1 MLTGI
6 SCMMMRGGTSKG
18 PLPRVGVFVN
28 VPPGCSR
35 RRVSVRGRIEATFT
49 KGKPIMMK
57 PLIACAA
64 VAVLLVAGPAAAQQ
78 PIVIKFSHVA
88 APDTPKGQA
97 ANEFKRLAEERTKGH
112 VKVEVY
118 PNSMLFKDAE
128 ELDALKLGSVQMLA
142 PVPGKFGPA
151 GLPEFE
157 VFDLP
162 YLFPDIDAVHRA
174 YKSTAA
180 VDLMKKLEPHGMVGL
195 AFWDNGFRVMSANRP
210 IHVPADMKGLKMR
223 INSSKV
229 NAAIMKSVGALPQTM
244 AFSEVYQGLQ
254 TGVID
259 GTEGPLSNLYTQK
272 QYEVQKQVTLTYHTI
287 SNYVVI
293 ANKKFWD
300 GLPADIRTTL
310 EGALRDATTLN
321 DQVAEKDEQA
331 AIAAIKASGKS
342 AIYTPTPA
350 EKQQWVKAMLPVQDE
365 MASRVKNETIAAM
378 RAAVEGK

>member
-1 MLTGI
+1 
-6 SCMMMRGGTSKG
+6 
-18 PLPRVGVFVN
+18 
-28 VPPGCSR
+28 
-35 RRVSVRGRIEATFT
+35 
-49 KGKPIMMK
+49 MMK
-57 PLIACAA
+57 SIFACAA
-64 VAVLLVAGPAAAQQ
+64 VAALAVAAPAAAQQ

-97 ANEFKRLAEERTKGH
+97 ANEFKRLAEERTQGR
-112 VKVEVY
+112 VRVEVY
-118 PNSMLFKDAE
+118 PNSTLFKDAE
-128 ELDALKLGSVQMLA
+128 EFDALKLGSVQMLA
-142 PVPGKFGPA
+142 PVPGKLGPA
-151 GLPEFE
+151 GIPEFE

-162 YLFPDIDAVHRA
+162 YLFPDIEAVHRA
-174 YKSTAA
+174 YRSPAA
-180 VDLMKKLEPHGMVGL
+180 AALMQKLEAQGIVGL

-210 IHVPADMKGLKMR
+210 IHVPTDMKGLKMR

-229 NAAIMKSVGALPQTM
+229 NAAIMKSVGALPQTI

-287 SNYVVI
+287 SNYVVL

-300 GLPADIRTTL
+300 GLPPDIRTAL
-310 EGALRDATTLN
+310 EGAMRDATALN

-342 AIYTPTPA
+342 EIYTPTPA
-350 EKQQWVKAMLPVQDE
+350 EKELWVRAMLPVQDE
-365 MASRVKNETIAAM
+365 MASRVKKETIAAM
-378 RAAVEGK
+378 RTAVAGK

>member
-1 MLTGI
+1 MA
-6 SCMMMRGGTSKG
+6 MRKATS
-18 PLPRVGVFVN
+18 
-28 VPPGCSR
+28 
-35 RRVSVRGRIEATFT
+35 T

-57 PLIACAA
+57 PLICTAL
-64 VAVLLVAGPAAAQQ
+64 AVLLVAGPAAAQQ

-97 ANEFKRLAEERTKGH
+97 ANEFKRLAEERTKGR

-151 GLPEFE
+151 GIPEFE

-174 YKSTAA
+174 YKSKAA
-180 VDLMKKLEPHGMVGL
+180 TDLMKKLEPNGMIGL

-210 IHVPADMKGLKMR
+210 IHAPPDMKGLKMR

-229 NAAIMKSVGALPQTM
+229 NAAIMKSVGALPQTI

-272 QYEVQKQVTLTYHTI
+272 QYEVQKHVTLSFHPIRYCVGVA
-287 SNYVVI
+287 S
-293 ANKKFWD
+293 KRFWV
-300 GLPADIRTTL
+300 GL
-310 EGALRDATTLN
+310 
-321 DQVAEKDEQA
+321 
-331 AIAAIKASGKS
+331 
-342 AIYTPTPA
+342 
-350 EKQQWVKAMLPVQDE
+350 
-365 MASRVKNETIAAM
+365 
-378 RAAVEGK
+378 

>member
-1 MLTGI
+1 MV
-6 SCMMMRGGTSKG
+6 K
-18 PLPRVGVFVN
+18 
-28 VPPGCSR
+28 
-35 RRVSVRGRIEATFT
+35 A
-49 KGKPIMMK
+49 
-57 PLIACAA
+57 LIAG
-64 VAVLLVAGPAAAQQ
+64 AVLAVLAIAVPAAAQQ

-97 ANEFKRLAEERTKGH
+97 ANEFKRLVEERTKGR

-151 GLPEFE
+151 GIPEFE

-162 YLFPDIDAVHRA
+162 YLFPDIEAVHRA
-174 YKSTAA
+174 YKSKAGA
-180 VDLMKKLEPHGMVGL
+180 DLMKKLEPHGMIGL
-195 AFWDNGFRVMSANRP
+195 AYWDNGFRVMSANRP
-210 IHVPADMKGLKMR
+210 IHVPSDMKGLKMR

-229 NAAIMKSVGALPQTM
+229 NSAIMKSVSALPQTM

-272 QYEVQKQVTLTYHTI
+272 QYEVQKHVALTYHTI
-287 SNYVVI
+287 SNYVVV
-293 ANKKFWD
+293 ANKAFWE
-300 GLPADIRTTL
+300 GLPPDIRTTL
-310 EGALRDATTLN
+310 EGAIRDATALN

-342 AIYTPTPA
+342 EIYTPTPA
-350 EKQQWVKAMLPVQDE
+350 EKALWTKAMLPVQDE
-365 MASRVKNETIAAM
+365 MASRVKKETIAAM
-378 RAAVEGK
+378 RAAVTGK

>member
-1 MLTGI
+1 
-6 SCMMMRGGTSKG
+6 MMRSI
-18 PLPRVGVFVN
+18 F
-28 VPPGCSR
+28 
-35 RRVSVRGRIEATFT
+35 
-49 KGKPIMMK
+49 
-57 PLIACAA
+57 ACAA
-64 VAVLLVAGPAAAQQ
+64 VAALAVAAPAAAQQ

-97 ANEFKRLAEERTKGH
+97 ANEFKRLAEERTQGR
-112 VKVEVY
+112 VRVEVY
-118 PNSMLFKDAE
+118 PNSTLFKDAE
-128 ELDALKLGSVQMLA
+128 EFDALKLGSVQMLA
-142 PVPGKFGPA
+142 PVPGKLGPA
-151 GLPEFE
+151 GIPEFE

-162 YLFPDIDAVHRA
+162 YLFPDIEAVHRA
-174 YKSTAA
+174 YRSPAA
-180 VDLMKKLEPHGMVGL
+180 AALMQKLEAQGIVGL

-210 IHVPADMKGLKMR
+210 IHVPTDMKGLKMR

-229 NAAIMKSVGALPQTM
+229 NAAIMKSVGALPQTI

-287 SNYVVI
+287 SNYVVL

-300 GLPADIRTTL
+300 GLPPDIRTAL
-310 EGALRDATTLN
+310 EGAMRDATALN

-342 AIYTPTPA
+342 EIYTPTPA
-350 EKQQWVKAMLPVQDE
+350 EKELWVRAMLPVQDE
-365 MASRVKNETIAAM
+365 MASRVKKETIAAM
-378 RAAVEGK
+378 RTAVAGK

>member
-1 MLTGI
+1 MT
-6 SCMMMRGGTSKG
+6 
-18 PLPRVGVFVN
+18 P
-28 VPPGCSR
+28 
-35 RRVSVRGRIEATFT
+35 
-49 KGKPIMMK
+49 K
-57 PLIACAA
+57 PLFACALAA
-64 VAVLLVAGPAAAQQ
+64 VALALAGPAAAQQ

-97 ANEFKRLAEERTKGH
+97 ANEFKRLAEERTKGR

-151 GLPEFE
+151 GVPEFE

-162 YLFPDIDAVHRA
+162 YLFSDIEAVHRA
-174 YKSTAA
+174 YKSPAA
-180 VDLMKKLEPHGMVGL
+180 AALMKKLEPHGMVGL

-229 NAAIMKSVGALPQTM
+229 NAAIMKSVGAVPQTM

-272 QYEVQKQVTLTYHTI
+272 QYEVQKNVTLTYHTI
-287 SNYVVI
+287 SNYVVV

-300 GLPADIRTTL
+300 GLPPDIRATL
-310 EGALRDATTLN
+310 EGALRDASALN
-321 DQVAEKDEQA
+321 DQMAEKDEA
-331 AIAAIKASGKS
+331 TAIAGIKAKS
-342 AIYTPTPA
+342 EIYTPTPA
-350 EKQQWVKAMLPVQDE
+350 EKQLWVKAMLPVQDE
-365 MASRVKNETIAAM
+365 MASRVKKETIEAMKAGAA
-378 RAAVEGK
+378 GK

>member
-1 MLTGI
+1 MKSMLAYAGFALALLA
-6 SCMMMRGGTSKG
+6 GT
-18 PLPRVGVFVN
+18 
-28 VPPGCSR
+28 
-35 RRVSVRGRIEATFT
+35 AH
-49 KGKPIMMK
+49 
-57 PLIACAA
+57 
-64 VAVLLVAGPAAAQQ
+64 AQQ
-78 PIVIKFSHVA
+78 PVVIKFSHVA

-97 ANEFKRLAEERTKGH
+97 ALEFKRLAEERTKGR

-118 PNSMLFKDAE
+118 PNSQLFKDAE
-128 ELDALKLGSVQMLA
+128 ELEALQIGSVQMLA

-162 YLFPDIDAVHRA
+162 YIFQDIAAVHRA
-174 YKSTAA
+174 YESAA
-180 VDLMKKLEPHGMVGL
+180 GKALLKKLETKGMTGL
-195 AFWDNGFRVMSANRP
+195 AYWDNGFRVMSANRP

-229 NAAIMKSVGALPQTM
+229 NAAIMKSIGAVPQTI
-244 AFSEVYQGLQ
+244 AFSEVYQALQ

-287 SNYVVI
+287 SNYVVVV
-293 ANKKFWD
+293 NKAFWEK
-300 GLPADIRTTL
+300 LPGDVRTTL
-310 EGALRDATTLN
+310 EGAMRDATKLN

-342 AIYTPTPA
+342 EIYVPAPA
-350 EKQQWVKAMLPVQDE
+350 EKQQWVKALTPVQDE
-365 MASRVKNETIAAM
+365 MASRVGKETIKAI
-378 RAAVEGK
+378 RAAAEGK

>member
-1 MLTGI
+1 MA
-6 SCMMMRGGTSKG
+6 MRKATS
-18 PLPRVGVFVN
+18 
-28 VPPGCSR
+28 
-35 RRVSVRGRIEATFT
+35 T

-57 PLIACAA
+57 LLITWAA
-64 VAVLLVAGPAAAQQ
+64 LAVLLVAGPAAAQQ

-97 ANEFKRLAEERTKGH
+97 ANEFKRLAEERTKGR
-112 VKVEVY
+112 VKIEVY

-151 GLPEFE
+151 GIPEFE

-174 YKSTAA
+174 YKSKAA
-180 VDLMKKLEPHGMVGL
+180 TDLMKKLEPNGMIGL

-210 IHVPADMKGLKMR
+210 IHAPPDMKGLKMR

-229 NAAIMKSVGALPQTM
+229 NAAIMKSVGALPQTI

-272 QYEVQKQVTLTYHTI
+272 QYEVQKHVTLSYHTI

-293 ANKKFWD
+293 ANKVFWD
-300 GLPADIRTTL
+300 GLPPDIRTTL
-310 EGALRDATTLN
+310 EGAMRDATALN

-331 AIAAIKASGKS
+331 AIAAIKASGRCE
-342 AIYTPTPA
+342 IYTPTPA

-365 MASRVKNETIAAM
+365 MASRVKKETIAAV
-378 RAAVEGK
+378 RAAVQGK

>member
-6 SCMMMRGGTSKG
+6 LRMVMRKATS
-18 PLPRVGVFVN
+18 
-28 VPPGCSR
+28 
-35 RRVSVRGRIEATFT
+35 T
-49 KGKPIMMK
+49 KGTPIMMK

-64 VAVLLVAGPAAAQQ
+64 LAVLLVAGPAAAQQ

-97 ANEFKRLAEERTKGH
+97 ANEFKRLAEERTKGR

-128 ELDALKLGSVQMLA
+128 ELDALRLGSVQMLA
-142 PVPGKFGPA
+142 PVPGKFGPV

-157 VFDLP
+157 AFDLP
-162 YLFPDIDAVHRA
+162 YLFPDFNALHKV
-174 YKSTAA
+174 YNGPVGAA
-180 VDLMKKLEPHGMVGL
+180 MLKKLESKGIVGL
-195 AFWDNGFRVMSANRP
+195 TFWDNGFRVMSANKP
-210 IHVPADMKGLKMR
+210 LHAPSDMKGLKMR

-229 NAAIMKSVGALPQTM
+229 NAAIMKSVGAIPQTM

-272 QYEVQKQVTLTYHTI
+272 QYEVQKHVTLTYHTI

-293 ANKKFWD
+293 VNKAFWD
-300 GLPADIRTTL
+300 KLPPDIRTSL
-310 EGALRDATTLN
+310 EGAMKDATKLN
-321 DQVAEKDEQA
+321 DQVSVKDEQA

-342 AIYTPTPA
+342 EIYTPTAA
-350 EKQQWVKAMLPVQDE
+350 EKQAWIKALTPVQDE
-365 MASRVKNETIAAM
+365 MASRVKQETITAI
-378 RAAVEGK
+378 RGAVGTGGAK

>member
-1 MLTGI
+1 
-6 SCMMMRGGTSKG
+6 
-18 PLPRVGVFVN
+18 
-28 VPPGCSR
+28 
-35 RRVSVRGRIEATFT
+35 
-49 KGKPIMMK
+49 MMK
-57 PLIACAA
+57 QLVAC
-64 VAVLLVAGPAAAQQ
+64 VVLAGLVVAGPVAAQQ

-97 ANEFKRLAEERTKGH
+97 ANEFKRLAEERTKGR

-151 GLPEFE
+151 GIPEFE

-174 YKSTAA
+174 YKSKAA
-180 VDLMKKLEPHGMVGL
+180 TDLMKKLEPNGMLGL
-195 AFWDNGFRVMSANRP
+195 AYWDNGFRVMSANRP

-229 NAAIMKSVGALPQTM
+229 NSAIMKSVGALPQTM

-272 QYEVQKQVTLTYHTI
+272 QYEVQKHVTMTYHTI
-287 SNYVVI
+287 SNYVVV
-293 ANKKFWD
+293 ANKAFWD
-300 GLPADIRTTL
+300 GLPPDVRTTL
-310 EGALRDATTLN
+310 EGAMRDATALN
-321 DQVAEKDEQA
+321 DQVAEKDERA

-342 AIYTPTPA
+342 EIYTPTPA
-350 EKQQWVKAMLPVQDE
+350 EKQQWMKAMLPVQDE
-365 MASRVKNETIAAM
+365 MASRVKKETIESV
-378 RAAVEGK
+378 RAAAAGK